1 METSSSTVW
10 AIVSYGT
17 QARVSNTADDRH
29 MATLMA
35 KVTPCARAA
44 IAIFLKVHVRSD
56 MIVGVEPD
64 LAKAP
69 YIKDK
74 GKSATSGS

>member
-1 METSSSTVW
+1 LFSRDAFATVELCK
-10 AIVSYGT
+10 SFG
-17 QARVSNTADDRH
+17 
-29 MATLMA
+29 
-35 KVTPCARAA
+35 
-44 IAIFLKVHVRSD
+44 SD
-56 MIVGVEPD
+56 IIMGVEPD